1 MIQKKDAKVVEDNV
15 NDVKEHIKKIVEKIK
30 MLEQKI
36 EFFFVHI
43 DRVHETNI
51 DLAMQYINSLSA
63 NEKKIELI

>member
-1 MIQKKDAKVVEDNV
+1 
-15 NDVKEHIKKIVEKIK
+15 

-36 EFFFVHI
+36 ELFFVHI

-51 DLAMQYINSLSA
+51 DLAIQYINSLSA